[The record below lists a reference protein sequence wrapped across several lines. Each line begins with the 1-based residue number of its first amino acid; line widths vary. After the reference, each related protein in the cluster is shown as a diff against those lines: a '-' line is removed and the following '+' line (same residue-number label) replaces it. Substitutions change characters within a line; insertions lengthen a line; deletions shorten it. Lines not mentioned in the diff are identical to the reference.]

1 MRSQPE
7 SRKPVTAQLYK
18 PVSVVRETK
27 WYFWKCNQRLTR
39 GSPSVCFFYATANG
53 QRWHVERQF
62 RSWLA
67 VGFFSLSASLF
78 VQTWHEK
85 TREPV
90 NIDLQNDEN
99 PAGNSLYFT
108 FCNTFPTSYSCTCR
122 VCAGFVLYSVLT
134 RWDVGV
140 QSCPGGG
147 WWVLEGCGS
156 FWHLH
161 SWAGRIASPDWNLSA
176 NGIHWHPQK

>member
-1 MRSQPE
+1 MQSEIDPWFAKCLSKSAFLRNSHRTALTCWAAVQKLI
-7 SRKPVTAQLYK
+7 SRRV
-18 PVSVVRETK
+18 
-27 WYFWKCNQRLTR
+27 
-39 GSPSVCFFYATANG
+39 
-53 QRWHVERQF
+53 
-62 RSWLA
+62 
-67 VGFFSLSASLF
+67 FSLSASLF

-85 TREPV
+85 NREPV
-90 NIDLQNDEN
+90 NIGLQNDEN

-108 FCNTFPTSYSCTCR
+108 SCNTFPTSYSCMQR